1 MKDPKPAD
9 SGGSAS
15 IEIGDL
21 SQGTK
26 GVITVNNVGSIQT
39 APARRSRQ
47 DAAEPRVM
55 TQRLCGP
62 TGG

>member
-9 SGGSAS
+9 SGGSAP

-39 APARRSRQ
+39 APARRSRRGLARTPSGR
-47 DAAEPRVM
+47 AA
-55 TQRLCGP
+55 
-62 TGG
+62 

>member
-1 MKDPKPAD
+1 MKDPKPAN
-9 SGGSAS
+9 SGGSAP

-39 APARRSRQ
+39 APARRSR
-47 DAAEPRVM
+47 
-55 TQRLCGP
+55 
-62 TGG
+62 